1 MPARLRLEISC
12 GAGGGSRTPPALCG
26 PPRVSKRHSP
36 ARLPGTSRATR
47 WEDLHRANGDTFGDT
62 FRVAKQVRRC
72 QNLGEIQANTV
83 VTGLLSR
90 TISSN
95 AGILPRMVMLL
106 SSCGEVKRSACA
118 EEALMLWKR

>member
-90 TISSN
+90 TIQFSQPQRIPCVPP
-95 AGILPRMVMLL
+95 ADPP
-106 SSCGEVKRSACA
+106 EVHPKCCIH
-118 EEALMLWKR
+118 W